1 MSINLNASAI
11 APLIDSAINNTKSLV
26 PNHWNTLLGE
36 RSSGSQFGFNMSEK
50 IIKSI
55 PWELTL
61 PHEYDLSEISMSK
74 YLPDCIYLTCK
85 VENMPHVNIKGV
97 GKARANMT
105 NNIALLHEIIEF
117 NSSAKLITN
126 FYPYQGEHGWE
137 LRSAQVKKSTPATC
151 ISMVIGKE
159 QDQLVIYTIH
169 PDPVAQPLPK
179 CFTETGDIARLIDDI
194 LANINA
200 NSEYLPYY
208 TTPHYAVK
216 AF

>member
-1 MSINLNASAI
+1 MPININAYAI
-11 APLIDSAINNTKSLV
+11 APLIDSAINNTKSLNR
-26 PNHWNTLLGE
+26 NHWNTLLGE

-50 IIKSI
+50 IIRSI

-61 PHEYDLSEISMSK
+61 PHEYDLSKISMSK
-74 YLPDCIYLTCK
+74 YLSDCIYLTCK
-85 VENMPHVNIKGV
+85 VENMPHINIKNV
-97 GKARANMT
+97 GKTRANMT

-117 NSSAKLITN
+117 NSSNKLIAN

-137 LRSAQVKKSTPATC
+137 LRSAQVKKSQPASC
-151 ISMVIGKE
+151 ISMVIGKL
-159 QDQLVIYTIH
+159 QNQLVIYTIH

-179 CFTETGDIARLIDDI
+179 WFTETGDIEKLIDEI
-194 LANINA
+194 QANINA